1 MAGVLSRP
9 WWPPRALTF
18 WNTPSRSRPLSLLPS
33 FSPTDVTSV
42 SHWPRPHSQRES
54 FTNSEVGE
62 RGGDHASS
70 VRTPLRTR
78 GRGAAGRGPR
88 GADRSVRT
96 PVGSASASREA
107 LRGSGHAGSCAEA
120 ASGRLSFSGQTET
133 NTRMTHGRGGD
144 GPKQRSLASSRA
156 AIRRH
161 LDHPSLDHRHLWGF
175 PPLM

>member
-1 MAGVLSRP
+1 MATKASARGLDPVKSEQRLAVPQRPAEPGARLGLRCCGSSMAGVLSRP

-18 WNTPSRSRPLSLLPS
+18 RNTPSRSRPLSLLPS

-42 SHWPRPHSQRES
+42 IHWPRPHSQGES

-88 GADRSVRT
+88 RSRPERAHT
-96 PVGSASASREA
+96 RWERLSKSRGSAW
-107 LRGSGHAGSCAEA
+107 LR
-120 ASGRLSFSGQTET
+120 
-133 NTRMTHGRGGD
+133 TRGI
-144 GPKQRSLASSRA
+144 LC
-156 AIRRH
+156 
-161 LDHPSLDHRHLWGF
+161 
-175 PPLM
+175 